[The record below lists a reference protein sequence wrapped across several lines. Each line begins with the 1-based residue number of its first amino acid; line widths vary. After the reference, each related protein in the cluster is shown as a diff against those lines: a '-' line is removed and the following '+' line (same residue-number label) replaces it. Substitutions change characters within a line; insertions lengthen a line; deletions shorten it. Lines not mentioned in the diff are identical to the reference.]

1 MKKVIISDTTALIIL
16 AKTNH
21 LELLTNLIDKV
32 YVPTA
37 VMEEIAY
44 KNDEVK
50 YVIEQA
56 TFIEVKK
63 ITNQAILKEVKLSNL
78 DRGEIEAISL
88 ALENDLSLIID
99 ERLGRRYAESKGVKI
114 IGLLGILKANL
125 VKEHISYVDLLY
137 ILNEFKGVKF
147 RISARLEE
155 HFLRSLS
162 DYNRN

>member
-1 MKKVIISDTTALIIL
+1 MKKIIISDTTALIIL

-37 VMEEIAY
+37 VMEEIGY

-50 YVIEQA
+50 YIIEQA
-56 TFIEVKK
+56 RFIEVKK
-63 ITNQAILKEVKLSNL
+63 ITNQSILKEVKLSNL
-78 DRGEIEAISL
+78 DRGEVEAISL
-88 ALENDLSLIID
+88 ALETDLSLIID

-125 VKEHISYVDLLY
+125 VKEYISYVDLLY

-155 HFLRSLS
+155 NFLRSLS
-162 DYNRN
+162 DYSK

>member
-37 VMEEIAY
+37 VMEEIGY

-50 YVIEQA
+50 YIIEQA
-56 TFIEVKK
+56 RFIEVKK
-63 ITNQAILKEVKLSNL
+63 ITNQSILKEVKLSNL
-78 DRGEIEAISL
+78 DRGEVEAISL
-88 ALENDLSLIID
+88 ALETDLSLIID

-155 HFLRSLS
+155 NFLRSLS
-162 DYNRN
+162 DYSK

>member
-32 YVPTA
+32 YIPTA
-37 VMEEIAY
+37 VMEEIGY

-50 YVIEQA
+50 YIIEQA
-56 TFIEVKK
+56 KFIEVKK
-63 ITNQAILKEVKLSNL
+63 ITNQSILKEVKLSNL
-78 DRGEIEAISL
+78 DRGEVEAISL

-125 VKEHISYVDLLY
+125 VKEYISYVDLLY

-155 HFLRSLS
+155 NFLRSLS
-162 DYNRN
+162 DYSK

>member
-37 VMEEIAY
+37 VMEEIGY

-50 YVIEQA
+50 YIIEQSR
-56 TFIEVKK
+56 FIEVKK
-63 ITNQAILKEVKLSNL
+63 ITNQSILKEVKLSNL
-78 DRGEIEAISL
+78 DRGEVEAISL

-125 VKEHISYVDLLY
+125 VKEYISYVDLLY

-155 HFLRSLS
+155 NFLRSLS
-162 DYNRN
+162 DYSK

>member
-32 YVPTA
+32 YIPTA
-37 VMEEIAY
+37 VMEEIGY

-50 YVIEQA
+50 YIIEQA
-56 TFIEVKK
+56 KFIEVKK
-63 ITNQAILKEVKLSNL
+63 ITNQSILKEVKLSNL
-78 DRGEIEAISL
+78 DRGEVEAISL

-99 ERLGRRYAESKGVKI
+99 ERLGRRYAESQGVKI

-125 VKEHISYVDLLY
+125 VKEYISYVDLLY

-155 HFLRSLS
+155 NFLRSLS
-162 DYNRN
+162 DYSK

>member
-32 YVPTA
+32 YVPSA
-37 VMEEIAY
+37 VMEEIGY

-50 YVIEQA
+50 YIIEQS
-56 TFIEVKK
+56 TFIEMKK
-63 ITNQAILKEVKLSNL
+63 ITNQSILKEVKLSNL
-78 DRGEIEAISL
+78 DRGEVEAISL

-125 VKEHISYVDLLY
+125 VKEYISYVDLLY

-155 HFLRSLS
+155 NFLRSLS

>member
-37 VMEEIAY
+37 VMEEIGY

-50 YVIEQA
+50 YIIEQA
-56 TFIEVKK
+56 KFIEVKK
-63 ITNQAILKEVKLSNL
+63 ITNQSILKEVKLSNL
-78 DRGEIEAISL
+78 DRGEVEAISL

-125 VKEHISYVDLLY
+125 VKEYISYVDLLY
-137 ILNEFKGVKF
+137 ILNEFKCVKF

-155 HFLRSLS
+155 NFLRSLS
-162 DYNRN
+162 DYT

>member
-37 VMEEIAY
+37 VMEEIGY

-50 YVIEQA
+50 YIIEQA
-56 TFIEVKK
+56 RFIEVKK
-63 ITNQAILKEVKLSNL
+63 ITNQSILKEVKLRNL
-78 DRGEIEAISL
+78 DGGEVEAISL
-88 ALENDLSLIID
+88 ALETDLSLIID

-155 HFLRSLS
+155 NFLRSLS
-162 DYNRN
+162 DYSK

>member
-32 YVPTA
+32 YVPTT
-37 VMEEIAY
+37 VMEEIGY

-50 YVIEQA
+50 YIIEQSR
-56 TFIEVKK
+56 FIEVKK
-63 ITNQAILKEVKLSNL
+63 ITNQSILKEVKLSNL
-78 DRGEIEAISL
+78 DRGEVEAISL

-125 VKEHISYVDLLY
+125 VKEYISYVDLLY

-155 HFLRSLS
+155 NFLRSLS